1 MQPYSL
7 TLTHNELLVILR
19 LFGVDSMN
27 GLTAEP
33 LAGLDE
39 RQIAERLNGGEVT
52 LVSRGLLQYQDD
64 ETAILDDALLAF
76 VGASVFPDS
85 ILLVS
90 ETRTD
95 GTNVPVYFNATSQL
109 MVEHVSPKPGVYVFT
124 HIPDPGLLGQRVQMV
139 LQPLV
144 QAARPGASHD
154 LPIEDRVLADVLAHS
169 RQKRPVEASHLLEAA
184 AWPAAAVQLLVD
196 DLATATIWTGVVA
209 TGLRDSAEPDSQSVM
224 VISGARSCWL
234 LEQDA
239 GGDPSRLRA
248 RTAGG
253 QTCLESFQ
261 VLAGQLTRTFSAA

>member
-19 LFGVDSMN
+19 LFGVESMN

-33 LAGLDE
+33 LTGLDD

-64 ETAILDDALLAF
+64 DTAILDDALLAF

-85 ILLVS
+85 ILLIS
-90 ETRTD
+90 ETHTD
-95 GTNVPVYFNATSQL
+95 GTNIPVYFNATSQL

-124 HIPDPGLLGQRVQMV
+124 HIPDPGLLRQRVQMV
-139 LQPLV
+139 LQTLV
-144 QAARPGASHD
+144 SEARPGASHD
-154 LPIEDRVLADVLAHS
+154 LPIEDRVLADVLAHA
-169 RQKRPVEASHLLEAA
+169 RQNRPVEASHLLEAA
-184 AWPAAAVQLLVD
+184 AWPAAAIQLFVD

-224 VISGARSCWL
+224 VIRGTSSCWL
-234 LEQDA
+234 LEQSS
-239 GGDPSRLRA
+239 DPARLRA
-248 RTAGG
+248 RTVDG
-253 QTCLESFQ
+253 QPCLEAFQ
-261 VLAGQLTRTFSAA
+261 ALAEQLTRTFSAA